1 MKVNIYY
8 GGRGLIDDPA
18 IYVMNKMQE
27 VLEELRVN
35 VERINLVEQKNTI
48 STMPQT
54 FKDVDAIILAT
65 TVEWFGIGG
74 YMQQF
79 LDACWLFGNK
89 EKISTMYM
97 QPLVMSTTYGEKDAE
112 LTLINA
118 WEILGGKICD
128 GVCGYV
134 DNVVDFEMNKAYQSI
149 IEKKAENLYRAIS
162 QKMTNLP
169 SSNGAVSRT
178 VSKSRHID
186 LTPKES
192 ELLSKHVA
200 DDTYMK
206 KQKEDIEE
214 LSSMFKGLLNQKN
227 EKKKVDELESSF
239 HDAFSPEEDF
249 EATYQ
254 FAISEKDELFHVIVS
269 KDNVKCYYGPK
280 ESADI
285 TAKLS
290 MSVINEIV
298 AGRMSFQRAFMTG
311 EMTAKGEFQILRMLD
326 RLFKFSSI

>member
-8 GGRGLIDDPA
+8 GGRGLIDDPT

-27 VLEELRVN
+27 VLEELRVT
-35 VERINLVEQKNTI
+35 VERINLVEQKSAI

-97 QPLVMSTTYGEKDAE
+97 QPIVMSTTYGEKDAE
-112 LTLINA
+112 LTLVNA

-134 DNVVDFEMNKAYQSI
+134 DNVVDFEMNKGYLNI

-162 QKMTNLP
+162 QKMVNLP
-169 SSNGAVSRT
+169 SSNSAVSRT
-178 VSKSRHID
+178 VSRGHHID

-214 LSSMFKGLLNQKN
+214 LSSMFKGLLNQKS

-239 HDAFSPEEDF
+239 SEAFSPIEDF
-249 EATYQ
+249 EAAYQ
-254 FAISEKDELFHVIVS
+254 FAINGKDEPFHVVVS
-269 KDNVKCYYGPK
+269 GNNVKCYYGPK
-280 ESADI
+280 ESSDI

-326 RLFKFSSI
+326 QLFKFAE